1 MPIKRVLVATDL
13 GARSLAI
20 ARSAIE
26 LARMHRAGAVVL
38 HAVSPLADL
47 PLDANAR
54 ADFIGRSVD
63 RARAR
68 LADIEH
74 AEVEVVVGPAA
85 AVICE
90 RAESSKADLIV
101 LGARAADDPLHLL
114 VGSTSLQVARN
125 AACPADRPG
134 AAGDIAI
141 PPPARRRRPRRAVA
155 PGDRGRGCPRRARR
169 FHRAGSRHR
178 RRRALPTDLAD
189 AASRA
194 RLETL
199 EKLHRFVREI
209 DVATVPIET
218 RAKLGRV
225 ADRILEAAAIGHR
238 DLIAI
243 GARRR
248 DNPDA
253 VLGTIADRVLRCATV
268 PVLIVPPT
276 D

>member
-1 MPIKRVLVATDL
+1 MIHCTCWSAAPACRWRATRPARLIARAPLATSRFLRPLVAVDL
-13 GARSLAI
+13 AELSRP
-20 ARSAIE
+20 AIE
-26 LARMHRAGAVVL
+26 
-38 HAVSPLADL
+38 
-47 PLDANAR
+47 
-54 ADFIGRSVD
+54 
-63 RARAR
+63 
-68 LADIEH
+68 
-74 AEVEVVVGPAA
+74 AA
-85 AVICE
+85 A
-90 RAESSKADLIV
+90 A
-101 LGARAADDPLHLL
+101 L
-114 VGSTSLQVARN
+114 VE
-125 AACPADRPG
+125 PG
-134 AAGDIAI
+134 ASIELVHVIDAGEL
-141 PPPARRRRPRRAVA
+141 
-155 PGDRGRGCPRRARR
+155 
-169 FHRAGSRHR
+169 S
-178 RRRALPTDLAD
+178 PTDLAD